1 MEQTSESNPQEL
13 VAFLTLC
20 KDYCALIE
28 HVSEYSRADFVGR
41 AYGYLPEIFSYLSQM
56 PATSTEELE
65 EWLTGYTQMISDET
79 VSYYE
84 EQVRALLGEELD
96 LFLDYPV
103 GVTQDGELQPE
114 RLSRLLVL
122 IYRELGTPLLVLRE
136 DAGELL
142 IAMLAILQ
150 YAFDTYLG
158 DALLSAL
165 RVLHYH
171 KNSEALEEDT
181 DC

>member
-84 EQVRALLGEELD
+84 EQGRALLGEELD
-96 LFLDYPV
+96 LFLHYPV

-142 IAMLAILQ
+142 VATLAILQ
-150 YAFDTYLG
+150 YALDTYLG

-165 RVLHYH
+165 LVLHYH
-171 KNSEALEEDT
+171 NHSEELEEDT

>member
-28 HVSEYSRADFVGR
+28 HAPEYSRVDFVKR
-41 AYGYLPEIFSYLSQM
+41 TYGCLPEIFSYLSQM

-84 EQVRALLGEELD
+84 EQV
-96 LFLDYPV
+96 PV
-103 GVTQDGELQPE
+103 SYTHLTLP
-114 RLSRLLVL
+114 
-122 IYRELGTPLLVLRE
+122 T
-136 DAGELL
+136 
-142 IAMLAILQ
+142 
-150 YAFDTYLG
+150 
-158 DALLSAL
+158 
-165 RVLHYH
+165 
-171 KNSEALEEDT
+171 N
-181 DC
+181 